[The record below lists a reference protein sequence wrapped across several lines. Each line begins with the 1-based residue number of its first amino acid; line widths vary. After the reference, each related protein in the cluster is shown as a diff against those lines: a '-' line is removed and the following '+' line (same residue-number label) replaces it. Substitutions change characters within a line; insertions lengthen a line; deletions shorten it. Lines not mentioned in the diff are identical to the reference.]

1 MIRAT
6 WRALALLGA
15 GALTGCFGGSWTPSD
30 EARAMLSRVAQKD
43 PGLALEWPAGLPGD
57 SSALLD
63 DAARVLDEEAA
74 WLLEVD
80 RRHAQAMTEEER
92 SRLAEVRHDGIE
104 RLSHDVLQLR
114 AALGWWTARAPTQEL
129 ALVLD
134 PVEERDG
141 ARRPPD
147 PRSQP
152 VQLGQVVVLE
162 SGVRPAGVYLRG
174 VSLPLALRALRD
186 AMLEWA
192 RAKGALS
199 PEARERFLPA
209 R

>member
-1 MIRAT
+1 MRRAV
-6 WRALALLGA
+6 RRSLALLGA
-15 GALTGCFGGSWTPSD
+15 AALTGCFGGSWAPSD
-30 EARAMLSRVAQKD
+30 EARAMLSRVSQQD

-57 SSALLD
+57 SNALLD
-63 DAARVLDEEAA
+63 DAARVLDEQAA
-74 WLLEVD
+74 WLVEVD
-80 RRHAQAMTEEER
+80 RRHAQALTEEER

-104 RLSHDVLQLR
+104 HLSQDVLQLR
-114 AALGWWTARAPTQEL
+114 AALGWWSARAPTQEL

-134 PVEERDG
+134 PVEEKDA

-162 SGVRPAGVYLRG
+162 AGVRPAGVFLRG
-174 VSLPLALRALRD
+174 VSLPFALRALRD